1 MMLSMIFL
9 PSTYPNYSLEMMKG
23 RIGLSLR
30 AMTLEM
36 IL

>member
-1 MMLSMIFL
+1 MMLSIIFL
-9 PSTYPNYSLEMMKG
+9 PSMYHDCSLEMMKG
-23 RIGLSLR
+23 IIGLSLR